1 MSNYH
6 TSYISIQGK
15 QTGHER
21 GKMVPV
27 INQKQRTIG
36 IFGCGDKS
44 KTWTDYIKKTL
55 INFIWMYVVGIIA
68 FYITILSVSAH
79 GSFLRENL
87 TTSMLLIFSISLICS
102 SLFSMVII
110 LWPNTCKKI
119 IPSLDDEV
127 KDFITNK
134 SDQDDKEVNEPLIIN
149 QGNIR
154 HSFTSIQIPSFHEI
168 AAIR

>member
-6 TSYISIQGK
+6 TSYTTIQGE
-15 QTGHER
+15 QTGHDR

-36 IFGCGDKS
+36 RFGCDDKY
-44 KTWTDYIKKTL
+44 KTWTEFIKKTL

-68 FYITILSVSAH
+68 FYITILSVSAL

-102 SLFSMVII
+102 SIFSMVII
-110 LWPNTCKKI
+110 LWPNTYKKLM
-119 IPSLDDEV
+119 PSYNDDE
-127 KDFITNK
+127 KDFIKNK

-149 QGNIR
+149 QGNTR